1 MLMTSMAASGS
12 KGKQGTQDSSPR
24 RVRFAPKASLKT
36 TSRIDAKG
44 VPEDELEAHFEQ
56 LLKEVRDVAVAMH
69 QDEHVKAYI
78 DGRNLDLCCDHEID
92 KASEQI
98 WKGLLK
104 EGVLNLRKVEDEG
117 VQAKEEVEK
126 LKGEVANV
134 KEEGLS
140 ILKAV
145 AQKGKS
151 LKEAYASEFARLSE
165 ELALYKA
172 EAEEKK
178 VVEAQAA
185 QLTARMATVE
195 EKFQKASLEA
205 GQLRAELSALKINF
219 AELRTQNANV
229 VAEMA
234 DLTTKNSQL
243 YAENTTYR
251 LRGLTEGY
259 GSVETAI
266 KVEGD

>member
-1 MLMTSMAASGS
+1 MASKAASGS
-12 KGKQGTQDSSPR
+12 KGKKGPQDPSSR
-24 RVRFAPKASLKT
+24 RVRFAPKESLKPK
-36 TSRIDAKG
+36 SRVDAKC
-44 VPEDELEAHFEQ
+44 VPEDKLEAHFEQ
-56 LLKEVRDVAVAMH
+56 LLKEVRGVAAAMH
-69 QDEHVKAYI
+69 QDEHVKAYNN
-78 DGRNLDLCCDHEID
+78 GRNLDLCCDHEIE

-98 WKGLLK
+98 WKGLWK
-104 EGVLNLRKVEDEG
+104 EGVLDLRRVEDEG
-117 VQAKEEVEK
+117 VRAKEEVEK
-126 LKGEVANV
+126 LKGEVAKV
-134 KEEGLS
+134 TEEGFVLGAEGQKRKS
-140 ILKAV
+140 IEEGHALEV
-145 AQKGKS
+145 
-151 LKEAYASEFARLSE
+151 ARLLE
-165 ELALYKA
+165 ELARYKV
-172 EAEEKK
+172 EEEKK

-185 QLTARMATVE
+185 QLTAKMATVE

-251 LRGLTEGY
+251 LRGLTEGH

-266 KVEGD
+266 KVESD